1 MHYKRI
7 GSKAPEGKMESS
19 EKVLIGIL
27 ELSEAKELSDK
38 LEPKGV
44 YITIKHNEQTCA
56 KGCAVK
62 VEVWAPET
70 DIPAIAETIKE
81 EKMKIIDNEG
91 LDIDKS
97 LLDQVFDDEAKTA
110 VCPACGA
117 SFSTDNKE
125 CPDCGLVFIP

>member
-1 MHYKRI
+1 MDTQERI
-7 GSKAPEGKMESS
+7 
-19 EKVLIGIL
+19 LIGIL
-27 ELSEAKELSDK
+27 ELSEAKDLSDK

-44 YITIKHNEQTCA
+44 YIAIKHNEQTCT
-56 KGCAVK
+56 KGCVVK
-62 VEVWAPET
+62 VEVWAQES
-70 DIPAIAETIKE
+70 DIPVIAETIKE

-97 LLDQVFDDEAKTA
+97 LLEQVFDDEATTA

-125 CPDCGLVFIP
+125 CPECGLVFIP